1 MPDFP
6 PTSQRNLTMLSL
18 PSHLP
23 GLNDVL
29 QEPCSS
35 PAVDD
40 DLEAE
45 SISNSP
51 ESWKALTPTADI
63 EAVPESVL
71 TDVIDE
77 ASQVVCDNT
86 DRQYRR

>member
-1 MPDFP
+1 VPDFLS
-6 PTSQRNLTMLSL
+6 TSQCNLAMLSL

-23 GLNDVL
+23 RLNDVL

-51 ESWKALTPTADI
+51 ESWKALMPTADI
-63 EAVPESVL
+63 QAVPESVL
-71 TDVIDE
+71 TDMIDKALQVI
-77 ASQVVCDNT
+77 CDNT
-86 DRQYRR
+86 DK